1 MRTVKKN
8 AGCTVGGRGDL
19 AEEGLQ
25 KAPFF
30 FGGPL
35 EVRQICRMMGASP
48 SVCSEIDHIARTRGK
63 FICPELTTFLLSPA
77 PARSFCREY
86 FAANRGRIP

>member
-8 AGCTVGGRGDL
+8 AGCTVGGRGHL

-35 EVRQICRMMGASP
+35 GVRRVCRVMEASP
-48 SVCSEIDHIARTRGK
+48 SVCSEIDHIA
-63 FICPELTTFLLSPA
+63 
-77 PARSFCREY
+77 
-86 FAANRGRIP
+86 